1 MILKETLKRVVN
13 AQRDDLKAFEYG
25 TTREKLEDINLDMP
39 YAIILS
45 GIRRCGKSTLL
56 HQYISNIDN
65 YYYLNFEDVRLNDF
79 DSNDFEKL
87 DDVFKELFKEC
98 NYYMFDEIQ
107 NIDKW
112 EVFVRQQL
120 DIDKKFLITG
130 SNASLLSKEL
140 GTKLTG
146 RHINIE
152 LFPFSFKEFLSL
164 ENLEANTESFMKYLQ
179 EGGFPEYLKYKKEEI
194 LRELFID
201 IIERDIVAR
210 HQLRDSKLLKNIA
223 LYLLTTTGNEF
234 SSTQLKK
241 TFNLGSVNTVISFI
255 HYLEDSYLLFTIP
268 KFDYSFKKQIMNQKK
283 VYCIDN
289 KLILANS
296 ASFSMDYGRLL
307 ENSVFLSIRRT
318 YKEIFYYKGNNECDF
333 IVKEKNNIKMAVQV
347 TSELNVDNK
356 KREIDGIIEA
366 VKKFNLSTG
375 LIITLDQEDAFEIE
389 NKKILVKPVWKWM
402 LEMI

>member
-1 MILKETLKRVVN
+1 
-13 AQRDDLKAFEYG
+13 
-25 TTREKLEDINLDMP
+25 MP

-234 SSTQLKK
+234 SYNKLKK

-307 ENSVFLSIRRT
+307 ENSVFLFIRRT